1 MSLVPNPMTGIKI
14 SVERLQVGNYVSLPL
29 GWREHPF
36 LFSSFKL
43 KSEEEI
49 ELIRRL
55 GLKLVTIIPDKSD
68 TPPKPLGQTQPQ
80 ADEVEGEG
88 LVARQEEMQQE
99 KLRRIEQL
107 QGRES
112 QWQALD
118 SFKPA
123 AGGRLLPPMR
133 TLQIVGGR
141 KEKIRPGDVMGALA
155 GECGLTREQV
165 GKINVNEF
173 STYVAVL
180 AELAQNVTV
189 QLGKGKIKGRSVK
202 VRLL

>member
-1 MSLVPNPMTGIKI
+1 MTGIKI

-107 QGRES
+107 QRYRRDLQQCEKQFRQSLAQVRNLELVRSLFRRPLEFWLLLDRALYLEEQGYQVRLGRFCEP
-112 QWQALD
+112 ALT
-118 SFKPA
+118 P
-123 AGGRLLPPMR
+123 RNLL
-133 TLQIVGGR
+133 L
-141 KEKIRPGDVMGALA
+141 
-155 GECGLTREQV
+155 
-165 GKINVNEF
+165 
-173 STYVAVL
+173 L
-180 AELAQNVTV
+180 AERTTRNSC
-189 QLGKGKIKGRSVK
+189 G
-202 VRLL
+202 